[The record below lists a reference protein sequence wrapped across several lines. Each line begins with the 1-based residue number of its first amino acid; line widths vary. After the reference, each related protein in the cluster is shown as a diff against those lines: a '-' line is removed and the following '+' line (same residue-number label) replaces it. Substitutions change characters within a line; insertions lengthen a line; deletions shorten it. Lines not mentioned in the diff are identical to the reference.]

1 MDEWIQNPTART
13 ASDKILPC
21 VDYATAQETLTKSK
35 EVRYN
40 LVDIVNQ
47 VITNVSNIN
56 FSPNVDPFY
65 YNQSGPVPPI
75 LCNLFN
81 LDLTSH
87 NCGPA
92 EVDLDNATQ
101 VLNNYVCQVSP
112 SGICVTPERLTPTLY
127 SQMVAA
133 VNISYGLYH
142 YSPFLVDLRNC
153 DFVRPTFGDIYN
165 IHYPGLLHYSKRVYV
180 GLVMVTIVALLSVAF

>member
-13 ASDKILPC
+13 ASDKILPY
-21 VDYATAQETLTKSK
+21 VDYATAPETLTKSK

-56 FSPNVDPFY
+56 FSPKVDPFY

-101 VLNNYVCQVSP
+101 IIYAR
-112 SGICVTPERLTPTLY
+112 ERRHRIHKKEPMYKLDGGVEVEWDKPT
-127 SQMVAA
+127 
-133 VNISYGLYH
+133 H
-142 YSPFLVDLRNC
+142 EE
-153 DFVRPTFGDIYN
+153 
-165 IHYPGLLHYSKRVYV
+165 
-180 GLVMVTIVALLSVAF
+180 